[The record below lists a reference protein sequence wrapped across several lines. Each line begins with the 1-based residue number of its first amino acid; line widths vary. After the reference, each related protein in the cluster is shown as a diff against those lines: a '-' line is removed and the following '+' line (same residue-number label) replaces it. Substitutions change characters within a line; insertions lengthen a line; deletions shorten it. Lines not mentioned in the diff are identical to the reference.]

1 MTTLGKTDGR
11 RSTAV
16 LNDSQR
22 KSVLAYCRIA
32 AASGALLSLRDLA
45 DLLAIGATEEDLGEI
60 ISSDEYLSS
69 KVIVESGRIL
79 LRQPGSEPGMARRAT
94 EEADRR
100 KRRAIANVEVARTF
114 APLLGNDAVFIAV
127 AGTTSYLSA
136 SEGDDIDYYVIT
148 KTDGMW
154 VFLLKSFLLT
164 RISSL
169 FIRSRPPFCFSFV
182 MDERQAREELSEPKG
197 ALYARD
203 TLTAKVI
210 TGGAAYHRILENA
223 SWMRSYYPTIY
234 QRRLGEALGNGYPSG
249 KSGSRIV
256 NLWLY
261 HTLGFYVTLKAWI
274 LNRKLAKRG
283 RSAAIFETKIGPGQ
297 LEYVSRRYVELEKMY
312 QALEKP

>member
-1 MTTLGKTDGR
+1 MIKLD
-11 RSTAV
+11 ST
-16 LNDSQR
+16 QER
-22 KSVLAYCRIA
+22 SVLAYCRIA
-32 AASGALLSLRDLA
+32 ATSGALLSLKDLA
-45 DLLAIGATEEDLGEI
+45 DLLAIGASETELAEAILSNEF
-60 ISSDEYLSS
+60 LSS
-69 KVIVESGRIL
+69 RVIVESGHVLMAQPETERAM
-79 LRQPGSEPGMARRAT
+79 LRKAT

-169 FIRSRPPFCFSFV
+169 FFRSRPPFCFSFV

-210 TGGAAYHRILENA
+210 TGGAAYHQILENA
-223 SWMRSYYPTIY
+223 SWMRSYYPTVY
-234 QRRLGEALGNGYPSG
+234 ERRLGETADGAPQRRERE
-249 KSGSRIV
+249 GSRV
-256 NLWLY
+256 LNLLLY
-261 HTLGFYVTLKAWI
+261 RTLGGFVLLKAWA
-274 LNRKLAKRG
+274 LNRQLTKAG
-283 RSAAIFETKIGPGQ
+283 RSTAIFRTEIGPGR
-297 LEYVSRRYVELEKMY
+297 LEYVSRRYLEIGKMY
-312 QALEKP
+312 QTLEKSHRPQ